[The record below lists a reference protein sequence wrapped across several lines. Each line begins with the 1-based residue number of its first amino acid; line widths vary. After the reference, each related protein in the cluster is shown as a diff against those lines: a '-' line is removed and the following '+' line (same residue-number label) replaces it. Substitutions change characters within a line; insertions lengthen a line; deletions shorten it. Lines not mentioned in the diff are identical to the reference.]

1 MSKLKLGA
9 HMSIAGG
16 VSQGLQRA
24 SSIGCNAVQVFTK
37 NNRQW
42 KGVPLDREDAVAWEK
57 DMPNQG
63 IEYAVSHASYLIN
76 LASPKPDGEEAGIAR
91 IAEGLNTIHSAVPE
105 CDDTMTLLEAMAGQ
119 GTTLGYRFHQL
130 GQMIKQVDDPS
141 RVGVCLDTC
150 HIFAAGYDIRTKAG
164 YEAMMSELDGELGLD
179 KVKCWHF
186 NDSKGALDSRKDRH
200 THIGEGTPK
209 KADLKDDV
217 RNLARLCSLVDDP
230 ERIPTGLNNVA

>member
-76 LASPKPDGEEAGIAR
+76 LASPKPDLWEKSCLAHQDELQRAHTYQIPHVVLHPGAHTGSGEEAGIAR

-200 THIGEGTPK
+200 N
-209 KADLKDDV
+209 A
-217 RNLARLCSLVDDP
+217 
-230 ERIPTGLNNVA
+230 